1 VSKKGITPIKLT
13 QFLTEAGFVDS
24 VDGDETT
31 GESVDTPSKVQ
42 KSKLPF
48 VVLEDTKDI
57 FLSRIQINDNDIK
70 HRMILHDTDLLSHN
84 AIIPDGLT
92 GKPLERAEAA
102 SRYNI
107 LDLINDGKAR
117 NWLYNNNHPDKN
129 WKQFIKTLNQ
139 YDAKFTKLFNDV
151 SPKDSVKFQ
160 LLPYFIKKDQ
170 LLAVKLDDETWCGIR
185 VVEAKIQYSWIGL
198 RFVITGRILLH
209 DGKGFKEAQIDHII
223 GSFDNEKSFTSL
235 GIKIAK
241 HDKEMHAALV
251 ERGKKYEKIHSGGPM
266 YMANKGSIVRRSWWF
281 DHEFPATGRVMVDRV
296 GMINIDPNY
305 DKYFGHNRYHDP
317 DESAPLAIQFT
328 DDHYFM
334 CSPYCYGFS
343 FLAKQWGEIKIDQLS
358 DINFR
363 AESYDRL
370 VLNQET
376 KDILFSLTET
386 SEQGKDLIDGKG
398 GGCIFL
404 LHGTP
409 GVGKTLTA
417 ETIAETLQRP
427 LYMVSVGELGTDV
440 SSLEENL
447 RNILQVSASWNAV
460 LLIDEVDIFL
470 EKRDLDIHRNALVG
484 VFLRLLEYYNGI
496 LFLTTNRVN
505 HIDPAFY
512 SRISLAIKYPEL
524 SEDARTSIW
533 KGQASLYGIK
543 MTDTEYQNLGKA
555 YNVNGRQ
562 IKNCVRIVASLCKRK
577 NVEPVYDD
585 FVAVVN
591 KVEEF
596 NQILDP

>member
-1 VSKKGITPIKLT
+1 MTEARIIHADAPTAIPADMLIH
-13 QFLTEAGFVDS
+13 QLTEQFKEKPEPEQKKKKDKAGFV
-24 VDGDETT
+24 VM
-31 GESVDTPSKVQ
+31 
-42 KSKLPF
+42 
-48 VVLEDTKDI
+48 EDVKDI
-57 FLSRIQINDNDIK
+57 FLSRIQVNSNDIK
-70 HRMILHDTDLLSHN
+70 HIMIIHDSKVVGHN
-84 AIIPDGLT
+84 SIIIDGLS
-92 GKPLERAEAA
+92 GKALERAEAA

-107 LDLINDGKAR
+107 LDLINDGKAQ
-117 NWLYNNNHPDKN
+117 NWYYNNGDDKD
-129 WKQFIKTLNQ
+129 WKQFIKVLKQ
-139 YDAKFTKLFNDV
+139 YDTKFTKLFNAV
-151 SPKDSVKFQ
+151 SNKDTVKFQ

-170 LLAVKLDDETWCGIR
+170 LLAVKLDADTWCGIR
-185 VVEAKIQYSWIGL
+185 VTEAKITYSWTGP
-198 RFVITGRILLH
+198 RFTIVGRMLLH
-209 DGKGFKEAQIDHII
+209 DGKSFKESQIQHVV
-223 GSFDNEKSFTSL
+223 GSFEGEKAFVSL
-235 GIKIAK
+235 GLKMPEEDAVMKAMLI
-241 HDKEMHAALV
+241 
-251 ERGKKYEKIHSGGPM
+251 ERGKKYEKLHSGGPV
-266 YMANKGSIVRRSWWF
+266 YINNKGPIVRRSWWF

-296 GMINIDPNY
+296 GMVNIDPNY
-305 DKYFGHNRYHDP
+305 NKYFGHNRYEQ
-317 DESAPLAIQFT
+317 DESNTAPIAIQFT
-328 DDHYFM
+328 DEHYFM

-343 FLAKQWGEIKIDQLS
+343 FLAKQWGEINIDQLF
-358 DINFR
+358 DIQFR

-440 SSLEENL
+440 STLEENL

-524 SEDARTSIW
+524 SADARTSIW
-533 KGQASLYGIK
+533 KGQASLYQIK
-543 MTDTEYQNLGKA
+543 MTDAEYQSLGDA
-555 YNVNGRQ
+555 YNINGRQ
-562 IKNCVRIVASLCKRK
+562 IKNCVRIVTSLCKRK
-577 NVEPVYDD
+577 NVAPVYAD

-596 NQILDP
+596 NQILDN